1 MTRRSP
7 RASNGEAET
16 LRRYLKEIA
25 RYPTLEH
32 DEELALAR
40 RIQAGDEA
48 ALKRM
53 VESNLRF
60 VVAYAKRY
68 RNPNVSFLDLIHEGN
83 LGLIQAAKKYDPFK
97 EGQDVKFI
105 TYAVWWIRQAILHA
119 LAEHAGS
126 FRLPQKQA
134 NTLYRLE
141 RVRTALVEEL
151 GRSPTEEELA
161 EEMGI
166 TVDDVRVLTQASQS
180 SVSLNDPVDVEG
192 DSELGD
198 LLEQTVLPDTDEGVL
213 RESFLAT
220 LAEILAK
227 ELPDR
232 ERDVLKLRFGLES
245 DQPMTLR
252 EIGDQLGLSRE
263 RVRQI
268 ESRALNKLR
277 RSHKARISWGT
288 STEDLVATSRLAPSS
303 RRGRLTPTRIGRRP
317 GEDALAPPAIS
328 APGSSPSR
336 PGCRRAG
343 RGGRAGRVGRA

>member
-1 MTRRSP
+1 MTRRS
-7 RASNGEAET
+7 SSSHDTEAAT

-32 DEELALAR
+32 SEELKLAR
-40 RIQAGDEA
+40 RIQDGDVD
-48 ALKRM
+48 ALKRL

-83 LGLIQAAKKYDPFK
+83 LGLIQAANKYDPFQ

-141 RVRTALVEEL
+141 RIRSALTDRLGHSPTDAVLADEL
-151 GRSPTEEELA
+151 GIS
-161 EEMGI
+161 I
-166 TVDDVRVLTQASQS
+166 DDVRVLTRASQS
-180 SVSLNDPVDVEG
+180 SLSLNDPVDAEG

-198 LLEQTVLPDTDEGVL
+198 LLEQTVLPDTDERLL
-213 RESFLAT
+213 RDSFMRALGDA
-220 LAEILAK
+220 LDD
-227 ELPDR
+227 LPER
-232 ERDVLKLRFGLES
+232 EREVLKLRFGLE
-245 DQPMTLR
+245 DDRPKTLR
-252 EIGDQLGLSRE
+252 EIGEILGLSRE

-268 ESRALNKLR
+268 ESRALNQLR
-277 RSHKARISWGT
+277 RSHKTRS
-288 STEDLVATSRLAPSS
+288 LA
-303 RRGRLTPTRIGRRP
+303 GYLN
-317 GEDALAPPAIS
+317 
-328 APGSSPSR
+328 
-336 PGCRRAG
+336 
-343 RGGRAGRVGRA
+343 